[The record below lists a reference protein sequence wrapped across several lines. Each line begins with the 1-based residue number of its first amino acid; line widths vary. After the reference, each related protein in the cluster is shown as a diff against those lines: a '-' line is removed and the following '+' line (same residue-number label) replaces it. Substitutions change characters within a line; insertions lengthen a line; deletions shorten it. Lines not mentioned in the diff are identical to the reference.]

1 MIKIKWIVFALIVI
15 GFGSDVYGQ
24 AEDSSANLEYDLSLE
39 EKIILFGGF
48 AVAVIAI
55 FVYIAR
61 DLIFRKKTKYDK
73 EEFESKKDRTY
84 EKYHSDW
91 TDDYV
96 DFTYT
101 RPSKDDEEFRRQAR
115 ESTLPDYYKILGVS
129 RTATQEEI
137 KTRYRELVKKLHPD
151 KSKEEKDDE
160 MIQIIK
166 AYRILSNKE
175 RREKYDRHLGVD

>member
-1 MIKIKWIVFALIVI
+1 MIKISGIIMILLI
-15 GFGSDVYGQ
+15 GFCHNVYGQ
-24 AEDSSANLEYDLSLE
+24 VEDSSANLEYSLTLE
-39 EKIILFGGF
+39 EKIMLFGGF
-48 AVAVIAI
+48 AIAVIAI
-55 FVYIAR
+55 FLYIAR
-61 DLIFRKKTKYDK
+61 DLIFRKKTQYDK
-73 EEFESKKDRTY
+73 QEFESKKDKTY

-101 RPSKDDEEFRRQAR
+101 RPSKDDEEFRKQAR

-137 KTRYRELVKKLHPD
+137 KKRYRELVKKLHPD
-151 KSKEEKDDE
+151 KTKEEKDDE

-175 RREKYDRHLGVD
+175 TREKYDRHLGSD